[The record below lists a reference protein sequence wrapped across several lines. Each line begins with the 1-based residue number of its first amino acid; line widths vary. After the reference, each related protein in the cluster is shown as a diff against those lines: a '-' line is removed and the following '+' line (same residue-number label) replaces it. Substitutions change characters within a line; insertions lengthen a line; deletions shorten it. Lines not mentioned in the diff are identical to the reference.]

1 MTANI
6 LNNPMRDVYDRRRK
20 WKNPAATKTYYA
32 WRNMRDRCR
41 NEKSGAWHNYG
52 GRGIAVC
59 ERWAND
65 YDAFFEDM
73 GEVPEGMSL
82 ERLDVNKG
90 YSPENCVWATV
101 RDQARNRR
109 NNRKITHN
117 GKTMCLADWAEFL
130 GINTDTLYRRINVY
144 EMPLEKA
151 LTHGSLALKW
161 RHGTRHGYNLGCKC
175 DDCRSAHAAHCRAMR
190 AKRKERSAI
199 AAEIASKPA
208 RNATQPDDLWFA

>member
-6 LNNPMRDVYDRRRK
+6 LNGPMRDVYDRRRK

-32 WRNMRDRCR
+32 WRSMRDRCR

-59 ERWAND
+59 ERWVND

-90 YSPENCVWATV
+90 YFPENCVWATV

-117 GKTMCLADWAEFL
+117 GKTMCLADWAAEIGV
-130 GINTDTLYRRINVY
+130 GIDTLSRRLNSY
-144 EMPLEKA
+144 KMPVEKA
-151 LTHGSLALKW
+151 LTPGSLVPQW
-161 RHGTRHGYNLGCKC
+161 RHGTRQGYTRGCKC
-175 DDCRSAHAAHCRAMR
+175 DACKAAHAAHHR
-190 AKRKERSAI
+190 AKRARRKEREN
-199 AAEIASKPA
+199 AALAGEIGCA
-208 RNATQPDDLWFA
+208 D